1 MNNYCNNC
9 NNYVYHP
16 DLNELQTFF
25 NKKKYG
31 DLTLTKENKSKCVKD
46 FRI

>member
-16 DLNELQTFF
+16 DLNELQTF
-25 NKKKYG
+25 KKKKIWRP
-31 DLTLTKENKSKCVKD
+31 DANKGK
-46 FRI
+46 

>member
-1 MNNYCNNC
+1 MNNYCNNY

-16 DLNELQTFF
+16 DLNELQTFK
-25 NKKKYG
+25 KKKYG

>member
-16 DLNELQTFF
+16 DLNELQTF
-25 NKKKYG
+25 KKKKNME
-31 DLTLTKENKSKCVKD
+31 T
-46 FRI
+46 